1 MSRSDW
7 FLRAGYGMFVHWGP
21 YAVAGRGEWVM
32 NRERIPFEEYR
43 RKYAENFRAEQYDP
57 AAWATFAAEC
67 GMKYVVLTTRH
78 HDGFALWDTDTTEF
92 NAARLGPGR
101 DLVAPFVE
109 AVRSAGLKVGLY
121 FSVADWTH
129 PDYPAAFARD
139 WPVSEDWESDPA
151 RKRFIAYYQTQLE
164 ELMTRYGAIDI
175 LWYDGCIPGPLDG
188 QVANQRVRDLQPDIL
203 INERNGDPFDF
214 RVSEQSLK
222 DKPGPWESAL
232 TLNDNWGY
240 HATDENWK
248 GPADVVKMLI
258 AVRSKAGNLL
268 LNVGPRPEGTIPE
281 PSLNILRSAGDWLGR
296 NREFMD
302 TTDRSPFAWNN
313 ISLTTVRG
321 NTVYLHLTKDPRGE
335 YCFAE
340 LANKVLSARMVDGG
354 APVAF
359 EQLDDGRLF
368 LKNLP
373 TPLPDPLVTTIALEL
388 DGPPKPLTEQK
399 TFWIPE

>member
-1 MSRSDW
+1 
-7 FLRAGYGMFVHWGP
+7 MFVHWGP

-43 RKYAENFRAEQYDP
+43 RKYAENFRAEQYAP

-139 WPVSEDWESDPA
+139 WPVSEDWESDAA
-151 RKRFIAYYQTQLE
+151 RKRFIAYYQAQLE
-164 ELMTRYGAIDI
+164 ELMTRYGTIDI

-188 QVANQRVRDLQPDIL
+188 QVANQRVRELQPDIL

-258 AVRSKAGNLL
+258 TARSKAGNLL
-268 LNVGPRPEGTIPE
+268 LNVGPRLDGTIPE